1 MLNELIHH
9 FDSLKEFFK
18 DINGI
23 TFSAIKQVSA
33 NYPNQITLHFTSKIG
48 FSYYVSAITIILQ
61 PNRIYVS
68 SNLEISIPKQ
78 KLLKKLI
85 ASHSKIIDIILNDIL
100 PTFVPSVYLRYSF
113 LPVRYP
119 SYYKVESLKEK
130 KAQLGNK
137 KR

>member
-9 FDSLKEFFK
+9 FDN
-18 DINGI
+18 INAYFQDFNEI
-23 TFSAIKQVSA
+23 TFSAIKQASEY
-33 NYPNQITLHFTSKIG
+33 YPNNITLQFTSKIG
-48 FSYYVSAITIILQ
+48 ICYYVSAITIMLQ

-78 KLLKKLI
+78 KLLKKLV
-85 ASHSKIIDIILNDIL
+85 ASYSKIIDIILNEIL
-100 PTFVPSVYLRYSF
+100 PTFVPSLYLRYSF

-119 SYYKVESLKEK
+119 SYHKVESLKEK
-130 KAQLGNK
+130 KEQLGNK